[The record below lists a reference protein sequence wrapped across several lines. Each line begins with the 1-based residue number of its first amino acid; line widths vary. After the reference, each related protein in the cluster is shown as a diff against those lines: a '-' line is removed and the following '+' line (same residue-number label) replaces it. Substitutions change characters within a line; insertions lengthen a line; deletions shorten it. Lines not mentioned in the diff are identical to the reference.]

1 MINLYSYAHTISNQ
15 NEGLIKF
22 LIKTKNTDTIFL

>member
-15 NEGLIKF
+15 NERLIKF
-22 LIKTKNTDTIFL
+22 LIKTKNTDIIFL